1 MIDEVSF
8 LGGSF
13 DFEKGIKVYCP
24 KVNDVVLNPE
34 FQIYHKFLTLSQEE
48 IEDQYVEQGK
58 SLDSYPTP
66 LEYILALVYHD
77 SEPPKMRDMIG
88 RAFQLFLHKPIH
100 ILLEQKMIIVGELE
114 DALTSARTI
123 EDLPTITEDNYFSF
137 QNLIRRCCGDNPIDP
152 PNPNEHW
159 KIKEM
164 KVKARLRDRIKA
176 QSGKGI
182 SLGTTLASICCMG
195 IGLTPLNIGELSYA
209 AIGGLMRTFQEREKY
224 DIDIRSLQAGA
235 KKSDVHLKYWIRNI
249 ED

>member
-58 SLDSYPTP
+58 SLDIYPTP
-66 LEYILALVYHD
+66 LEYMLALVYHD

-88 RAFQLFLHKPIH
+88 RAFQLVLHKPIH

-137 QNLIRRCCGDNPIDP
+137 QNLIRRCCGDNPIVP

-164 KVKARLRDRIKA
+164 I
-176 QSGKGI
+176 I
-182 SLGTTLASICCMG
+182 WSLH
-195 IGLTPLNIGELSYA
+195 P
-209 AIGGLMRTFQEREKY
+209 
-224 DIDIRSLQAGA
+224 
-235 KKSDVHLKYWIRNI
+235 
-249 ED
+249 